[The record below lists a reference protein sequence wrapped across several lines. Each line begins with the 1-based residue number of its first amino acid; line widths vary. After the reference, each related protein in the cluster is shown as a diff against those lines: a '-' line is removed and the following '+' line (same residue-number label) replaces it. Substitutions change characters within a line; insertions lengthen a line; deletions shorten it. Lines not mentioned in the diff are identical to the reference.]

1 MEILVLSVQQP
12 RGFERSTQVLHLRLQ
27 EGVAELHRAPRPKG
41 LREPKIFAEPSNFH
55 EVNRQRNGR

>member
-12 RGFERSTQVLHLRLQ
+12 RGFERSTHLRLR
-27 EGVAELHRAPRPKG
+27 EGEAELHRAPRPKG
-41 LREPKIFAEPSNFH
+41 FREPKIFAEPSNFH